1 MNDVLLTISG
11 VIPADIEDQIA
22 RGERPE
28 ADYIAMASAF
38 GADLLDYES
47 ARRDTGQFGRLLEKI
62 IGANLLLA
70 WSCFKRRHQY
80 KVIFTDGEQVGIPL
94 ALLLKLARSNSRP
107 RHLMIVHIIS
117 VWKKMVF
124 LDWFKAHEMIDVFFV
139 YSSWQKQFIEARWH
153 ISPDRVV
160 FTPFM
165 VDAKFFA
172 PGPADES
179 RFMSSIPGL
188 GKPLI
193 CSVGL
198 EFRDYPT
205 LLAAVNGLE
214 VQVIIAAA
222 SPWSKRS
229 DSTTGEDVPD
239 NVIVRRFTQYE
250 LRDLYAVS
258 QFVVVP
264 LYDVGFQAGV
274 TTILE
279 AMSMEKAVICTRT
292 AGQTDVVTEGDSG
305 LYVPPGDPEALSAAI
320 VSLLENPS
328 EAERMGKNGRN
339 QIIQNMSLAQ
349 YINRLNK
356 YVQSNPDSGSVS
368 STQ

>member
-11 VIPADIEDQIA
+11 VIPAEINDQIA

-28 ADYIAMASAF
+28 ADYIAMARGF

-47 ARRDTGQFGRLLEKI
+47 ARSDTGRFGRILEKFF
-62 IGANLLLA
+62 GTNLLLA
-70 WSCFKRRHQY
+70 WACFKRRHQY

-94 ALLLKLARSNSRP
+94 ALLLKLARSTTRP
-107 RHLMIVHIIS
+107 RHLMIVHLIS
-117 VWKKMVF
+117 VKKKMVF
-124 LDWFKAHEMIDVFFV
+124 LDWFHAQEMIDVFFV
-139 YSSWQKQFIEARWH
+139 YSSWQKTFIEERWK
-153 ISPDRVV
+153 ISADRVV
-160 FTPFM
+160 YTPFM

-172 PGPADES
+172 PDQAKES
-179 RFMSSIPGL
+179 DFMSSLPEL
-188 GKPLI
+188 RRPLI

-205 LLAAVNGLE
+205 LLAAVRDVD
-214 VQVIIAAA
+214 VQVIVAAA

-229 DSTTGEDVPD
+229 DSTAGEDVPD

-250 LRDLYAVS
+250 LRDLYAAS

-264 LYDVGFQAGV
+264 LFDVGFQAGV

-292 AGQTDVVTEGDSG
+292 EGQTDVVTEGDTG
-305 LYVPPGDPEALSAAI
+305 LYVPPGDPDILRAAI
-320 VSLLENPS
+320 ESLLENPR
-328 EAERMGKNGRN
+328 EADRMGENGRK
-339 QIIQNMSLAQ
+339 QIVQSMSLAQ
-349 YINRLNK
+349 YVKRLDK
-356 YVQSNPDSGSVS
+356 YVQPNPTSGIVS
-368 STQ
+368 PMQ